1 MSSELSKEAMT
12 KSQTKIL
19 GSFKNQETKSWLLM
33 VLVLCFFGMLFFL
46 QLGGRA
52 LWSEELRWA
61 QIPREM
67 LQTKEYFLPTI
78 NGNTYYDKPLASYWL
93 VIFSSWCTGTMD
105 ELACRLPSAISGMIS
120 VLFTMLIALRLY
132 DQKTAIYSG
141 IILGTSYSFVFF
153 SRHASTDIE
162 NIAGILIALYL
173 FLAYQK
179 KPQGWWVLA
188 FWITMALT
196 SLTKGLLGFALPL
209 LVAGVYSIAQNRK
222 MILSASKP
230 SLIVVNCFKAN
241 AWLFQWRTLIALPI
255 AILVYLAPFLIS
267 LVWFG
272 NGEGLSMVWRENIR
286 RFYNP
291 VNHIGPIYLYFG
303 VIFTLLA
310 PWSLLLPAALVQA
323 FSNPK
328 GGDKDK
334 QSDLFAL
341 VYFISM
347 FVFFTLASS
356 RRSYYL
362 LPVLPGAALLIASML
377 AMEYSKLNKWSGIL
391 FKTASYL
398 LLGVV
403 AAMLILLVPAK
414 NILPNPWNTLPQ
426 LPHGLIFGLMIGTTL
441 ALGCWAI
448 RRKEMNAWFVCNAW
462 FAAFFMVYL
471 FQGFFPAAEAYRTQK
486 EFLNQVRLFTIQNEG
501 GLCLYKTRE
510 AVFYLGN
517 KAPMPEYHSEEK
529 LMLSYKNGGP
539 RWVLMKKR
547 DSLSP
552 MFDGRVVLEETNFPW
567 EGTQAKVKLAL
578 VDLAGKKPASQV
590 LANSLPN

>member
-1 MSSELSKEAMT
+1 M
-12 KSQTKIL
+12 
-19 GSFKNQETKSWLLM
+19 GKNQSGNFESSKSYEMKSWFLM
-33 VLVLCFFGMLFFL
+33 VLLLCFFGLLYFV

-67 LQTKEYFLPTI
+67 LQSKQYFLPTI

-153 SRHASTDIE
+153 SRHASTDLE

-173 FLAYQK
+173 FLSYEK
-179 KPQGWWVLA
+179 KPQGWWVLG
-188 FWITMALT
+188 FWLVMALT

-209 LVAGVYSIAQNRK
+209 LVAGVYSLAQNRV

-267 LVWFG
+267 LAWFG

-310 PWSLLLPAALVQA
+310 PWSLFLPAALVQG
-323 FSNPK
+323 FSKPK
-328 GGDKDK
+328 GGLKDK
-334 QSDLFAL
+334 QSDLFAM

-362 LPVLPGAALLIASML
+362 LPVLPGAAVLIASL
-377 AMEYSKLNKWSGIL
+377 FATEYSKLNKWAGFLIKAS
-391 FKTASYL
+391 SYL

-403 AAMLILLVPAK
+403 ASMLVLLVPAE
-414 NILPNPWNTLPQ
+414 NILPYPWNTLPQ
-426 LPHGLIFGLMIGTTL
+426 LPYGLIFGLMVISTL
-441 ALGCWAI
+441 AIGYWAA
-448 RRKEMNAWFVCNAW
+448 RRKEMNAWFLCNGW
-462 FAAFFMVYL
+462 FASFLMVYL

-486 EFLNQVRLFTIQNEG
+486 EFLKQVQAFTVSNPG

-510 AVFYLGN
+510 AVFYLGS
-517 KAPMPEYHSEEK
+517 KAPMPEFHSEEK
-529 LMLSYKNGGP
+529 LLESYKNGGS
-539 RWVLMKKR
+539 RWALMKKR
-547 DSLSP
+547 DTLSP
-552 MFDGRVVLEETNFPW
+552 IFGGCVVLEETNFPW
-567 EGTQAKVKLAL
+567 EGAHAKVKLAL
-578 VDLAGKKPASQV
+578 VDLAGKKTKSQV
-590 LANSLPN
+590 VATSLQD